1 LSKRK
6 RKKPGDS
13 FGVRR
18 KRPTAID
25 LDSIFKQADRLI
37 SRGSARE
44 AVSLLKP
51 VADEY
56 PHVAE
61 LQYYLGYA
69 YAKAGEVWAS
79 LSGYERA
86 LELSRDPGYW
96 LPLGSL
102 YVELGLNVHALHAFR
117 QVLKRGVDVPNPN
130 GLRQAVAGMEADVAA
145 TAEELKLSTEK
156 MEQGLRAMEEG
167 QRALQQGAYRASI
180 ARNRKAIQLLGDW
193 PPPHNNLSLAQF
205 FDGQPQEAIA
215 AARRVLAQDP
225 DNLQA
230 LANAIRFLAW
240 TGQEAEARALWPRL
254 QPITPHD
261 DKNRIKKAEAAAVL
275 GEDES
280 VYKLLQP
287 LDAPTTRLQDGP
299 VGSWQVQL
307 FLAVAEA
314 NTARHKPAQR
324 RLRAL
329 KESVPWAG
337 DLLAALQAGQ
347 PGPGWASRYP
357 YFHSSELVPREKL
370 EEWLELHIQKDRI
383 SPKQFQRRTERLA
396 TSYPQFVLMAEKMII
411 EENQADAGTML
422 LAALG
427 TSEAYAALRR
437 FGLSQIGDDEA
448 RMQALFRLL
457 EAGQIAPNE
466 SLRVWHDGAWQE
478 VQLRGYEVTDEP
490 EAVYS
495 PKVADLIN
503 RGMEALRQ
511 NKEKQAESLLSQA
524 VKLEPRAKEAYN
536 NLAVIYGRL
545 DEHERAKEMYRKAIE
560 IDPLYVFPRA
570 NLTLYLLHDGDLK
583 GAEEMLAP
591 LADASRF
598 TPQEMAFYAY
608 AQARVAMHKEEY
620 DKARNSLEMALEVLP
635 DYEPAHELLERLEQV
650 SQLRSGWERFMQQQS
665 ERWKA
670 NRARLQT
677 KLSTLQPS
685 LVEALPLYSKDVLTG
700 MGREIILG
708 GGWSTL
714 RKAELAERLVEELND
729 AYNLERI
736 VNRLSEAEREALRQ
750 VLAGG
755 GHMDWQQ
762 FTARYDSDTEES
774 PYWQYHAP
782 ESLMG
787 RLRLRGL
794 LVEATVDNR
803 LLVVIPAELRQL
815 LAEILEV

>member
-1 LSKRK
+1 
-6 RKKPGDS
+6 
-13 FGVRR
+13 
-18 KRPTAID
+18 
-25 LDSIFKQADRLI
+25 
-37 SRGSARE
+37 
-44 AVSLLKP
+44 
-51 VADEY
+51 
-56 PHVAE
+56 
-61 LQYYLGYA
+61 
-69 YAKAGEVWAS
+69 
-79 LSGYERA
+79 
-86 LELSRDPGYW
+86 
-96 LPLGSL
+96 
-102 YVELGLNVHALHAFR
+102 
-117 QVLKRGVDVPNPN
+117 
-130 GLRQAVAGMEADVAA
+130 
-145 TAEELKLSTEK
+145 
-156 MEQGLRAMEEG
+156 
-167 QRALQQGAYRASI
+167 
-180 ARNRKAIQLLGDW
+180 
-193 PPPHNNLSLAQF
+193 
-205 FDGQPQEAIA
+205 
-215 AARRVLAQDP
+215 
-225 DNLQA
+225 
-230 LANAIRFLAW
+230 
-240 TGQEAEARALWPRL
+240 
-254 QPITPHD
+254 
-261 DKNRIKKAEAAAVL
+261 
-275 GEDES
+275 
-280 VYKLLQP
+280 
-287 LDAPTTRLQDGP
+287 
-299 VGSWQVQL
+299 
-307 FLAVAEA
+307 
-314 NTARHKPAQR
+314 
-324 RLRAL
+324 
-329 KESVPWAG
+329 
-337 DLLAALQAGQ
+337 
-347 PGPGWASRYP
+347 
-357 YFHSSELVPREKL
+357 
-370 EEWLELHIQKDRI
+370 
-383 SPKQFQRRTERLA
+383 
-396 TSYPQFVLMAEKMII
+396 
-411 EENQADAGTML
+411 
-422 LAALG
+422 
-427 TSEAYAALRR
+427 
-437 FGLSQIGDDEA
+437 
-448 RMQALFRLL
+448 
-457 EAGQIAPNE
+457 
-466 SLRVWHDGAWQE
+466 
-478 VQLRGYEVTDEP
+478 
-490 EAVYS
+490 VYS

>member
-6 RKKPGDS
+6 RKKASKS
-13 FGVRR
+13 FGSRR
-18 KRPTAID
+18 KRPTSID

-37 SRGSARE
+37 SRGSADE
-44 AVSLLKP
+44 AVSLLEP
-51 VADEY
+51 VAAEY
-56 PHVAE
+56 PRVSE

-69 YAKAGEVWAS
+69 HAKAGDVWAS

-86 LELSRDPGYW
+86 RELSRDPGYW

-102 YVELGLNVHALHAFR
+102 YIQLGLNAHALHAFR
-117 QVLKRGVDVPNPN
+117 QVLKHGVDVPDLK
-130 GLRQAVAGMEADVAA
+130 GLRQAVAELEADVAA
-145 TAEELKLSTEK
+145 TAGQLKLSTEK

-167 QRALQQGAYRASI
+167 QRALQQGDYRA
-180 ARNRKAIQLLGDW
+180 AVAHNRKAIRLLGDW

-205 FDGQPQEAIA
+205 FEGQPHEAIA
-215 AARRVLAQDP
+215 AARHVLAQDP

-240 TGQEAEARALWPRL
+240 GGQEPEARALWPRL
-254 QPITPHD
+254 QAITPHD
-261 DKNRIKKAEAAAVL
+261 DKSRIKKAEAAAVL

-287 LDAPTTRLQDGP
+287 LDASTSRLQDGP

-314 NTARHKPAQR
+314 NTARHKSAQR

-329 KESVPWAG
+329 KESVPWAD

-347 PGPGWASRYP
+347 PGPGWANRYP
-357 YFHSSELVPREKL
+357 YFHSTELVPREKL
-370 EEWLELHIQKDRI
+370 EAWLELHLQQDRM
-383 SPKQFQRRTERLA
+383 SPKQFQRRAEELA
-396 TSYPQFVLMAEKMII
+396 TSYPQFVLVGEKLIV
-411 EENQADAGTML
+411 EENEADAGMML

-427 TSEAYAALRR
+427 TPEAYAALRR
-437 FGLSQIGDDEA
+437 FGLSQIGDDDA

-466 SLRVWHDGAWQE
+466 NLRVWHDGEWQE
-478 VQLRGYEVTDEP
+478 VQVRGYEVTDEP
-490 EAVYS
+490 EVVYS
-495 PKVADLIN
+495 PQVADLIN
-503 RGMEALRQ
+503 RGMEALHQ
-511 NKEKQAESLLSQA
+511 DKEKRAESLLSQA
-524 VKLEPRAKEAYN
+524 VKLDPRAKEAYN
-536 NLAVIYGRL
+536 NLAVIYGRQ

-560 IDPLYVFPRA
+560 IDPHYVFPRA

-591 LADASRF
+591 LADASQF

-620 DKARNSLEMALEVLP
+620 DKARSSLEMALEVLP
-635 DYEPAHELLERLEQV
+635 DYEPAHELLERLEMV
-650 SQLRSGWERFMQQQS
+650 SQLHSGWERFMQRQS

-677 KLSTLQPS
+677 KLSSLQPS
-685 LVEALPLYSKDVLTG
+685 LAEALPLYSKDVLKG
-700 MGREIILG
+700 MGRVIIPG
-708 GGWSTL
+708 GGWSAL
-714 RKAELAERLVEELND
+714 RKAELAQLVAEELED
-729 AYNLERI
+729 SDNLERI
-736 VNRLSEAEREALRQ
+736 VNQLSQAERDALRQ

-762 FTARYDSDTEES
+762 FTARYDSDMEES
-774 PYWQYHAP
+774 PYWQHHAP

-794 LVEATVDNR
+794 LVEATVDKQ
-803 LLVVIPAELRQL
+803 LLVVIPVELFQR